1 MPETDAPRPVSTAAW
16 KKAAVHTITLHSGSV
31 VEIKIPDL
39 PKLIEAGTIPASL
52 VDSAISVAGAV
63 NRGTPETPSRELII
77 QEGEFKDIL
86 VRLTV
91 VNPKLSEEDVKEIPT
106 EDKEIITEIATRQRD
121 VDAEGNHISGL
132 DKSEQFRR
140 FRRIGEFDPLVAGE

>member
-1 MPETDAPRPVSTAAW
+1 MPDEDTAPRPISAAAW
-16 KKAAVHTITLHSGSV
+16 KRAATHTVTLHSGAV

-39 PKLIEAGTIPASL
+39 PKLIEAGAIPSSL
-52 VDSAISVAGAV
+52 VDAALAVAGAV
-63 NRGTPETPSRELII
+63 SQGTPEAPSRELII

-91 VNPKLSEEDVKEIPT
+91 VTPKLSEEDVKDIPT

-121 VDAEGNHISGL
+121 MDAEGNHISGL
-132 DKSEQFRR
+132 DKSEKFRK
-140 FRRIGEFDPLVAGE
+140 FRRIGEFDPIVAG